1 MTFGVIT
8 FYKKQVGLIWKAL
21 KDEGLAE
28 LIDEDYQVIKSLKQT
43 EKNGEFTEKL
53 RIGTVDTFQGLEFDC
68 VMLSVVRS
76 NNIKLTESEETWKS
90 KYGFLMLENRS
101 CVAMSRQQRLLIVF
115 GDKEMFKNEYAQQAV
130 PALANL
136 VEICK

>member
-1 MTFGVIT
+1 MVN
-8 FYKKQVGLIWKAL
+8 
-21 KDEGLAE
+21 GLAGG
-28 LIDEDYQVIKSLKQT
+28 LGRAD
-43 EKNGEFTEKL
+43 KL
-53 RIGTVDTFQGLEFDC
+53 RILGNG
-68 VMLSVVRS
+68 VVPQQAA
-76 NNIKLTESEETWKS
+76 IA
-90 KYGFLMLENRS
+90 FLMLENRS